1 MVLKKPMPSVN
12 IWRAKAKSQF
22 KYYRVYGPIRM
33 TTQTTN
39 VKSRDMNQHPI
50 QIGVGLRHVHYADV
64 LAQPSDIDFVEV
76 HSENFF
82 ANGGA
87 SINFLRE
94 VAQRYP
100 LSLHSTAL
108 GLGSYASIPGGYL
121 DSLHA
126 LVKEVNPILLSDHAA
141 FAWGEFNKMPMHAGD
156 LLPVAF
162 NQKNLNIMASNIDRV
177 QQLTGQQLK
186 IENLSAYIVPDGSS
200 MSETEFLVKL
210 TELTGCEL
218 LIDLNNLVVN
228 AINFS
233 NLSAIDYSKQWLAQI
248 PNQLVGE
255 LHLAGFTPVAKGE
268 LAIDDHSQAVS
279 DTVWELYDF
288 SLQRFGSV
296 PTLIEWD
303 NNLPSWQGL
312 VDEASKARKIAQRVS
327 HYD

>member
-1 MVLKKPMPSVN
+1 MTAQHTN
-12 IWRAKAKSQF
+12 IKIKDA
-22 KYYRVYGPIRM
+22 
-33 TTQTTN
+33 TH
-39 VKSRDMNQHPI
+39 HPI

-64 LAQPSDIDFVEV
+64 LAQPSDIDFIEV

-87 SINFLRE
+87 SISFLRE

-100 LSLHSTAL
+100 VSLHSTAL
-108 GLGSYASIPGGYL
+108 GLGSYANIPGGYL

-126 LVKEVNPILLSDHAA
+126 LVKDVNPILLSDHAA

-162 NQKNLNIMASNIDRV
+162 DQKNLTIMASNIDRV
-177 QQLTGQQLK
+177 QQLTGHQLK
-186 IENLSAYIVPDGSS
+186 VENLSAYIVPDGSS

-228 AINFS
+228 ANNFS
-233 NLSAIDYSKQWLAQI
+233 NLNAIEYSKQWLAQI
-248 PNQLVGE
+248 PSKVVGE
-255 LHLAGFTPVAKGE
+255 LHLAGFTQVATG
-268 LAIDDHSQAVS
+268 AMTIDDHSQPVS
-279 DTVWELYDF
+279 DTVWQLYDF
-288 SLQRFGSV
+288 ALQRFGNV

-303 NNLPSWQGL
+303 NNLPSWQVL
-312 VDEASKARKIAQRVS
+312 VGEASKARRIAQQVV
-327 HYD
+327 HHG